1 MLRPFTAVRILDSTH
16 YLGRYATRL
25 FADLGAQVLRVEPP
39 GGLPDDPLHQDA
51 AADAQ
56 AQFLFFNANKQR
68 VTIDLATGQ
77 GWSRYLELAK
87 GSAIIFLE
95 AGTLAFDRL
104 AQIRAHAPAAVIVA
118 VSPYG
123 LNGPLSGKPAN
134 DLTLQAAGG
143 IAWMSGRANEAP
155 LRLPVEQSVMI
166 TSVYAAVTA
175 AICLMDSEATGRGHL
190 VDVSGQECIAHSLQN
205 AIQVWDLEKRI
216 SRRGGEGT
224 RDASEDIFR
233 CKDGYIFL
241 ASPPTLGVSWKSLV
255 QWMGEI
261 NHPSHAEF
269 SNARWLD
276 RPWRTTEEAR
286 LLFRETFEAFTG
298 GFTSVELTREAI
310 ARKIVMSSV
319 SRVSDLVNDEQLA
332 YRGFFRELDM
342 GDQSSIRFPGPP
354 YALSEPVW
362 QTAAPDPLDAE
373 EMAGFGSLAE
383 RSNEVRAN

>member
-1 MLRPFTAVRILDSTH
+1 MLRPFSAVRVLDSTFW
-16 YLGRYATRL
+16 LGRYATRL
-25 FADLGAQVLRVEPP
+25 FADLGAEVIRAEPP
-39 GGLPDDPLHQDA
+39 GGLPDNPSLDNAQI
-51 AADAQ
+51 DAQ
-56 AQFLFFNANKQR
+56 AQHMFFNANKQS
-68 VTIDLATGQ
+68 VVIDTDDSAD
-77 GWSRYLELAK
+77 WSRYLALAK
-87 GSAIIFLE
+87 DSALIFLE
-95 AGTLAFDRL
+95 AGAKPFDRL
-104 AQIRAHAPAAVIVA
+104 AEIRAQVPGAVIVV

-123 LNGPLSGKPAN
+123 LNGPLSDKPAN

-143 IAWMSGRANEAP
+143 IAWMSGRADDAP

-175 AICLMDSEATGRGHL
+175 AVSLLDSEATGHGHL
-190 VDVSGQECIAHSLQN
+190 IDVSAQECIAHSLQN

-255 QWMGEI
+255 QWMAEI

-269 SNARWLD
+269 SQERWLD

-286 LLFRETFEAFTG
+286 TLFRQTFEAFTSD
-298 GFTSVELTREAI
+298 FSSAELTCEAI

-319 SRVSDLVNDEQLA
+319 ARVSDLVDDEQLGF
-332 YRGFFRELDM
+332 RGFFREIDL
-342 GDQSSIRFPGPP
+342 GEQGSIRFPGPP

-362 QTAAPDPLDAE
+362 HTAAPTGLNQHDELAPLSSPVAP
-373 EMAGFGSLAE
+373 
-383 RSNEVRAN
+383 